1 MRRFALVLVLALPRL
16 AAADGEK
23 LTLDQVIG
31 KAVANPKVEMAQ
43 GDQASAAARVDEAD
57 AARLP
62 RIKGTAFGTISPEI
76 DCIDVTGVPTGLCL
90 QTSPRN
96 FAFRFSGFYGTAEVD
111 VTQPLYT
118 FGKISHA
125 RAAARAGLDAQKA
138 LSDEAAGDAAVD
150 AARAYWGL
158 KLARELGA
166 MLDDGIDEI
175 DKATKDFATK
185 EGATV
190 QDRQRVA
197 VLLAEAKTQRAEAA
211 QGEADA
217 LAGLRAI
224 TADPKADIDDSDL
237 AAKDYTLPDDK
248 GVLEGAARRPQRI
261 AAAAGAKAADELAG
275 FEASQYFPDIA
286 LVGSAVISHAQ
297 GVADPPSAFAYDPY
311 RRTGAGLGVGL
322 SWTIEPWNTAA
333 KTAKARAE
341 AKKMHAQA
349 NLAVIGANYDAQ
361 NALDDA
367 RAAKAKL
374 DATTEGEKSARTW
387 LAAVLQDEAIGTAEA
402 RDLADAYIAWFQ
414 MRARWAAAV
423 MQWNVAVV
431 RVQRATGEFRA
442 GPYRPR

>member
-1 MRRFALVLVLALPRL
+1 MRRFVLVLALALPRL

-31 KAVANPKVEMAQ
+31 KAIANPKVEMAQ
-43 GDQASAAARVDEAD
+43 GDQAAAEARVDEAD
-57 AARLP
+57 ASQLP
-62 RIKGTAFGTISPEI
+62 RIKATAFGTISPEI
-76 DCIDVTGVPTGLCL
+76 RCIDLPACT

-96 FAFRFSGFYGTAEVD
+96 FAFKFSGFFGTAQID
-111 VTQPLYT
+111 LTQPLYT
-118 FGKISHA
+118 FGKITHA
-125 RAAARAGLDAQKA
+125 RSAARAGLDAQRA

-175 DKATKDFATK
+175 DKATKDFAAKPGT
-185 EGATV
+185 TV

-224 TADPKADIDDSDL
+224 TADKNADIDDSDL
-237 AAKDYTLPDDK
+237 AAREYKLPDAK
-248 GVLEGAARRPQRI
+248 GVLAGAERRPQRV
-261 AAAAGAKAADELAG
+261 AAQAGAKAADELAG

-286 LVGSAVISHAQ
+286 VVGSAVISGAQ
-297 GVADPPSAFAYDPY
+297 GVDDPPSAFAWDPY
-311 RRTGAGLGVGL
+311 RRTGAGVGVGL
-322 SWTIEPWNTAA
+322 QWTLEPWNIGARVA
-333 KTAKARAE
+333 RARAE
-341 AKKMHAQA
+341 AHKMHAQA
-349 NLAVIGANYDAQ
+349 NLAEIGANYDAQ
-361 NALDDA
+361 TALDDA

-374 DATTEGEKSARTW
+374 DATTVGEKSARTW

-431 RVQRATGEFRA
+431 RLQRATGEFRA
-442 GPYRPR
+442 GLYRPR